1 MFQVVKAYESGVRAI
16 QQITGDL
23 TVDKVEKVLDDLQ
36 QVRLKP
42 SKHDASVLDWLGSIG
57 QKWAL

>member
-23 TVDKVEKVLDDLQ
+23 TVDKVENVLDDLQ
-36 QVRLKP
+36 QVR
-42 SKHDASVLDWLGSIG
+42 HDASDLDRIGSIG
-57 QKWAL
+57 RKWAL